1 MGHQGAGLAGV
12 GARAL
17 RGADPVARR
26 ARGGEDSGGVAPR
39 LPQGEPRHLV
49 RAGRTPRLQSLCR
62 RAAHRVGPSLP
73 LDSRAR
79 SRIAPLALHFAE
91 LLIAI
96 PRRAHV
102 ARRLDELDG
111 LHALHFAR
119 LAGLAR
125 GATKVGAW
133 RLRLQLHQAERH
145 RRRPWQPPLALDEAP
160 KRRRLDERGRRQAR
174 PVRARRLAP
183 PRARRGGAAERPLFD
198 TRRHRFWRRRD
209 GANRAAARRGVAHV
223 ARRRGRHGGLGAL
236 GDRPSPGSG
245 SPPPSSPSP
254 SSLGSTRASSPL
266 GRRSCTAPALPPHCE

>member
-17 RGADPVARR
+17 RGADRAARR

-49 RAGRTPRLQSLCR
+49 RAGRTPRLQSLRR

-79 SRIAPLALHFAE
+79 SRLAPLALHLAE
-91 LLIAI
+91 LLVELA
-96 PRRAHV
+96 RRAHV

-111 LHALHFAR
+111 LHALHVAR

-125 GATKVGAW
+125 ATKVGARRF
-133 RLRLQLHQAERH
+133 RLRFRQAEQH
-145 RRRPWQPPLALDEAP
+145 RRRPGRPPLALDETP
-160 KRRRLDERGRRQAR
+160 KRRRLDKRGRRQAR

-183 PRARRGGAAERPLFD
+183 PRPRRGGAAERPLFD

-209 GANRAAARRGVAHV
+209 GANRAAARRGVAHA
-223 ARRRGRHGGLGAL
+223 ARRCGRHGGLRAPG
-236 GDRPSPGSG
+236 GHPRPRQRVAAAVQPVAVVAG
-245 SPPPSSPSP
+245 
-254 SSLGSTRASSPL
+254 LYY
-266 GRRSCTAPALPPHCE
+266 